1 MIRAAFYFKN
11 NYVSIHTE
19 DIEDVR
25 TDIKPGFYDCSTDN
39 NGNLHVSMK
48 DLPETHMPFA
58 SSAYED
64 IVKYSTRFLN
74 EDVYNKI
81 KKAGYLHKMGIL
93 LYGKQGSGKTT
104 ILNYV
109 AKKVIEKYGGICF
122 LISNQ
127 NELVTSIEFARKIRA
142 DQENPVVFILDEFD
156 NYAYSKEGYIKSF
169 LDGNL
174 SIDNS
179 ITLCATNYLDKIP
192 NTIKDRPSRI
202 RILREVSGVGSS
214 SLVYDIV
221 KKMSKKLDI
230 DIDEEAM
237 KELSQFYVNK
247 TVDEIKTELINK
259 AMDIS
264 IGVGEKERMGFSSKS
279 KEKEPNS
286 LETLSELLDSV
297 WGDSVKKPANDII
310 IHPDPYKTKKE
321 ATKNKPK
328 QPILRSSEFLED
340 SEAKKGSNST
350 EMSAD

>member
-1 MIRAAFYFKN
+1 MIKAAFYFKN

-25 TDIKPGFYDCSTDN
+25 TDIKSGFYNCSTDG
-39 NGNLHVSMK
+39 NGNLNVSMEE
-48 DLPETHMPFA
+48 LPETHIPFA

-64 IVKYSTRFLN
+64 IVKYSKRFLN
-74 EDVYNKI
+74 ESVRSKI

-93 LYGKQGSGKTT
+93 LFGKQGSGKTT

-109 AKKVIEKYGGICF
+109 AKKVIDNYNGICF

-142 DQENPVVFILDEFD
+142 EQDNPIVFILDEFD
-156 NYAYSKEGYIKSF
+156 TYASSKEGYIKSF

-179 ITLCATNYLDKIP
+179 ITLCATNYLDRIP

-214 SLVYDIV
+214 SLVYDII
-221 KKMSKKLDI
+221 KNMSEKLEVNL
-230 DIDEEAM
+230 DEESIR
-237 KELSQFYVNK
+237 ELSKLYVDK
-247 TVDEIKTELINK
+247 TVDEIKTEIIDK
-259 AMDIS
+259 AMDIN
-264 IGVGEKERMGFSSKS
+264 IGVGEKERIGFSSK
-279 KEKEPNS
+279 EKEEGS
-286 LETLSELLDSV
+286 SIDSF
-297 WGDSVKKPANDII
+297 
-310 IHPDPYKTKKE
+310 
-321 ATKNKPK
+321 
-328 QPILRSSEFLED
+328 SEFLENIWN
-340 SEAKKGSNST
+340 SGKEEVPIVPQKKGRHLAEVSVSEKHSNSTKMTVMNSDIDESPSNST